1 MATSK
6 LWAVKYNLKK
16 VIDYAANPNKTYN
29 PKFSD
34 EQYQALADVLTYAE
48 NEEKTEQQFFVQ
60 GINCNPSIAREQFVE
75 VKKRFGKTDG
85 IQAYHGYLSFKEQNI
100 TPEQAQAIGMEFAQR
115 VWGERFQVVVTTHL
129 NTQHLHCHFVI
140 NSISCVDGKR
150 LQNSEKAWF
159 KFRHIAD
166 ELCKEHGLYYNPN
179 PRRKVITEYHQTQL
193 ERAGMPTRYSL
204 LREAIDTAI
213 EHSGSLKEFEKNLQ
227 KLGYQYQ
234 LSESRKYWTVTPV
247 GRKKPIRLINLGEN
261 YSNAAIHQRLLENS
275 SRLDLKPFHP
285 QTVVIRQYH
294 LATREDRI
302 KKRGGL
308 YGMYLYYCYRL
319 GYLPKY
325 KIKQNT
331 ARLHYLLRE
340 DLMKLDKLTA
350 ETTLLGREN
359 IQSVEQLVI
368 YKGSVENEIKTLTE
382 DRAQLY
388 RQRRMK
394 AFEAERPE
402 IKAKISSL
410 TDKLW
415 KFRKELRLCDDI
427 LERSGEIKHNLE
439 QVIAEEEKTQ
449 GKEAR
454 SYDQWR

>member
-1 MATSK
+1 MTAVATTK
-6 LWAVKYNLKK
+6 IWAVKDNLERT
-16 VIDYAANPNKTYN
+16 VNYAANP
-29 PKFSD
+29 
-34 EQYQALADVLTYAE
+34 
-48 NEEKTEQQFFVQ
+48 EKTVDSDLKKAIHYAGDKAKTESRCYVT
-60 GINCNPSIAREQFVE
+60 GVNCNAETAFEEMNAVQE
-75 VKKRFGKTDG
+75 RFGKTG
-85 IQAYHGYLSFKEQNI
+85 GNVAYHAYQSFKTGEI
-100 TPEQAQAIGMEFAQR
+100 TPELCHEIGVELAKKM
-115 VWGERFQVVVTTHL
+115 WGNDYQVLVATHL
-129 NTQHLHCHFVI
+129 NTGTLHCHFVI
-140 NSISCVDGKR
+140 NSISCIDGKR
-150 LQNSEKAWF
+150 LQNEEKAWF

-166 ELCKEHGLYYNPN
+166 EICQEHGLYYNPN
-179 PRRKVITEYHQTQL
+179 PRRKVITEYHQSQL
-193 ERAGMPTRYSL
+193 EKAGMPTRYSL

-261 YSNAAIHQRLLENS
+261 YSNAAIRQRLLENS

-294 LATREDRI
+294 LPTREDRI

-331 ARLHYLLRE
+331 ARLHYVFRE

-368 YKGSVENEIKTLTE
+368 YKGSVENEIRNLTE
-382 DRAQLY
+382 ERTQLR
-388 RQRRMK
+388 RQGRLK
-394 AFEAERPE
+394 AFEGEKPE
-402 IKAKISSL
+402 ISAKISSL

-415 KFRKELRLCDDI
+415 KLRKELRLCDDI
-427 LERSGEIKHNLE
+427 LTRSGEIQHNLE
-439 QVIAEEEKTQ
+439 QVIAEEEKTK

-454 SYDQWR
+454 NYDQWR

>member
-1 MATSK
+1 MATTK
-6 LWAVKYNLKK
+6 IWAVKDNLERT
-16 VIDYAANPNKTYN
+16 VNYAANP
-29 PKFSD
+29 
-34 EQYQALADVLTYAE
+34 
-48 NEEKTEQQFFVQ
+48 EKTVDSDLKKAIHYAGDKAKTESRCYVT
-60 GINCNPSIAREQFVE
+60 GVNCNAETAFEEMNAVQE
-75 VKKRFGKTDG
+75 RFGKTG
-85 IQAYHGYLSFKEQNI
+85 GNVAYHAYQSFKTGEI
-100 TPEQAQAIGMEFAQR
+100 TPELCHEIGVELAKKM
-115 VWGERFQVVVTTHL
+115 WGNDYQVLVATHL
-129 NTQHLHCHFVI
+129 NTGTLHCHFVI
-140 NSISCVDGKR
+140 NSISCIDGKR
-150 LQNSEKAWF
+150 LQNEEKAWF

-166 ELCKEHGLYYNPN
+166 EICQEHGLYYNPN
-179 PRRKVITEYHQTQL
+179 PRRKVITEYHQSQL
-193 ERAGMPTRYSL
+193 EKAGMPTRYSL

-261 YSNAAIHQRLLENS
+261 YSNAAIRQRLLENS

-294 LATREDRI
+294 LPTREDRI

-331 ARLHYLLRE
+331 ARLHYVFRE

-368 YKGSVENEIKTLTE
+368 YKGSVENEIRNLTE
-382 DRAQLY
+382 ERTQLR
-388 RQRRMK
+388 RQGRLK
-394 AFEAERPE
+394 AFEGEKPE
-402 IKAKISSL
+402 ISAKISSL

-415 KFRKELRLCDDI
+415 KLRKELRLCDDI
-427 LERSGEIKHNLE
+427 LTRSGEIQHNLE
-439 QVIAEEEKTQ
+439 QVIAEEEKTK

-454 SYDQWR
+454 NYDQWR

>member
-1 MATSK
+1 MAISK

-16 VIDYAANPNKTYN
+16 VIDYAVNPYKTFN

-34 EQYQALADVLTYAE
+34 EQYQALADVLTYAQD
-48 NEEKTEQQFFVQ
+48 EEKTEKQFFVQ

-75 VKKRFGKTDG
+75 VKERFGKTDG
-85 IQAYHGYLSFKEQNI
+85 IQAYHGYLSYKEQNI

-115 VWGERFQVVVTTHL
+115 VWGKRYQVVVTTHL
-129 NTQHLHCHFVI
+129 NTHHLHCHFVL
-140 NSISCVDGKR
+140 NSISFVDGKR
-150 LQNSEKAWF
+150 CRDTSWF

-166 ELCKEHGLYYNPN
+166 EICQKYGLYFDPN
-179 PRRKVITEYHQTQL
+179 TKRNVITDYYQTQL
-193 ERAGMPTRYSL
+193 EKAGMPTRYSM

-213 EHSGSLKEFEKNLQ
+213 EHSGSMKEFEKNLQ

-234 LSESRKYWTVTPV
+234 LSDSRKYWTVTPV

-261 YSNAAIHQRLLENS
+261 YSNAAIRQRILENN
-275 SRLDLKPFHP
+275 SRIDLKPFHP
-285 QTVVIRQYH
+285 QTVIIRQYH
-294 LATREDRI
+294 LPTRGDRI
-302 KKRGGL
+302 RKRGGL

-340 DLMKLDKLTA
+340 ELMKLDKLTA

-368 YKGSVENEIKTLTE
+368 YKQSVEEEIKTLTE
-382 DRAQLY
+382 KRTLLRK
-388 RQRRMK
+388 RQRTK
-394 AFEAERPE
+394 AFESEKSE
-402 IKAKISSL
+402 IKVKASSI

-415 KFRKELRLCDDI
+415 KLRKELRLCDDI
-427 LERSGEIKHNLE
+427 LERSGEIQHNLE
-439 QVIAEEEKTQ
+439 EIIAEEEKSK
-449 GKEAR
+449 GKENR
-454 SYDQWR
+454 SYEQWR

>member
-34 EQYQALADVLTYAE
+34 EQYQALADVLTYAQD
-48 NEEKTEQQFFVQ
+48 EEKTEQQFFVQ

-75 VKKRFGKTDG
+75 VKERFGKTDG

-261 YSNAAIHQRLLENS
+261 YSNAAIRQRLLENS

-285 QTVVIRQYH
+285 QTIVIRQYH
-294 LATREDRI
+294 LPTREDRI

-331 ARLHYLLRE
+331 ARRLLYI
-340 DLMKLDKLTA
+340 KV
-350 ETTLLGREN
+350 
-359 IQSVEQLVI
+359 QSRT
-368 YKGSVENEIKTLTE
+368 K
-382 DRAQLY
+382 
-388 RQRRMK
+388 
-394 AFEAERPE
+394 
-402 IKAKISSL
+402 
-410 TDKLW
+410 
-415 KFRKELRLCDDI
+415 
-427 LERSGEIKHNLE
+427 
-439 QVIAEEEKTQ
+439 
-449 GKEAR
+449 
-454 SYDQWR
+454 

>member
-34 EQYQALADVLTYAE
+34 EQYQALADVLTYAQD
-48 NEEKTEQQFFVQ
+48 EEKTEQQFFVQ

-75 VKKRFGKTDG
+75 VKERFGKTDG

-261 YSNAAIHQRLLENS
+261 YSNAAIRQRLLENS

-285 QTVVIRQYH
+285 QTIVIRQYH
-294 LATREDRI
+294 LPTREDRI

-319 GYLPKY
+319 GYL
-325 KIKQNT
+325 
-331 ARLHYLLRE
+331 
-340 DLMKLDKLTA
+340 
-350 ETTLLGREN
+350 
-359 IQSVEQLVI
+359 LVI

-415 KFRKELRLCDDI
+415 KLRKELRLCDDI
-427 LERSGEIKHNLE
+427 LERSGEIQHNLE
-439 QVIAEEEKTQ
+439 QVIAEEEKTK

-454 SYDQWR
+454 RYDQWR

>member
-1 MATSK
+1 MAKDDIFTPNFQQKSK
-6 LWAVKYNLKK
+6 TLKLLFEK
-16 VIDYAANPNKTYN
+16 GVTDEKSLLSLSTMQILQIATNYQEAFIISELQVNSKANKLYSYLGGNTN
-29 PKFSD
+29 
-34 EQYQALADVLTYAE
+34 
-48 NEEKTEQQFFVQ
+48 EQQ
-60 GINCNPSIAREQFVE
+60 SE
-75 VKKRFGKTDG
+75 V
-85 IQAYHGYLSFKEQNI
+85 S
-100 TPEQAQAIGMEFAQR
+100 
-115 VWGERFQVVVTTHL
+115 
-129 NTQHLHCHFVI
+129 HFVL
-140 NSISCVDGKR
+140 NSISFVDGKR
-150 LQNSEKAWF
+150 CRDTSWF

-166 ELCKEHGLYYNPN
+166 EICREHGLYYNPN

-193 ERAGMPTRYSL
+193 EKAGMPTRYSL

-261 YSNAAIHQRLLENS
+261 YSNAAIRQRLLENS

-294 LATREDRI
+294 LPTREDRI

-331 ARLHYLLRE
+331 ARLHYVFRE

-368 YKGSVENEIKTLTE
+368 YKGSVEK
-382 DRAQLY
+382 
-388 RQRRMK
+388 
-394 AFEAERPE
+394 
-402 IKAKISSL
+402 S
-410 TDKLW
+410 
-415 KFRKELRLCDDI
+415 
-427 LERSGEIKHNLE
+427 NL
-439 QVIAEEEKTQ
+439 
-449 GKEAR
+449 
-454 SYDQWR
+454 